1 MGAAYGLQHATGAN
15 GLPMSTS
22 LASEGS
28 FLVHN
33 SAVHTLY
40 SMSTEWLLYCW
51 FLFSQLSAL
60 LVLAGLAIFLL
71 WFLLQSCCCCRG
83 LRGFRAFGV
92 FLMAVIRSGFR
103 WLMRPET
110 ADKGLQVETVLLHG
124 QRTDGLKIILRNF
137 GCSTQGLRDELEN
150 RIVSMLNYKHRN
162 TDWYIGSA
170 FSHIPGTNMIQQRVE
185 HE

>member
-1 MGAAYGLQHATGAN
+1 MTAQHTRHKAAAK
-15 GLPMSTS
+15 
-22 LASEGS
+22 
-28 FLVHN
+28 
-33 SAVHTLY
+33 
-40 SMSTEWLLYCW
+40 
-51 FLFSQLSAL
+51 QLSSA
-60 LVLAGLAIFLL
+60 FD
-71 WFLLQSCCCCRG
+71 G
-83 LRGFRAFGV
+83 LRRAIHMVRGWK
-92 FLMAVIRSGFR
+92 LMLTRNIAY
-103 WLMRPET
+103 
-110 ADKGLQVETVLLHG
+110 DKGLQVETVLLHG